1 MMIFLTESILAKN
14 IGWISVKGIKSNVV
28 DWNYVLVFFFFFF
41 FYVLVLFPPSVV
53 INVGK
58 INHNRPRQAN
68 KPIRSRGQYVQPG
81 QSAGKRDR
89 QVNSGFASW
98 IG

>member
-41 FYVLVLFPPSVV
+41 FLRVSLIPA
-53 INVGK
+53 IGCHK
-58 INHNRPRQAN
+58 
-68 KPIRSRGQYVQPG
+68 RGQ
-81 QSAGKRDR
+81 D
-89 QVNSGFASW
+89 
-98 IG
+98 